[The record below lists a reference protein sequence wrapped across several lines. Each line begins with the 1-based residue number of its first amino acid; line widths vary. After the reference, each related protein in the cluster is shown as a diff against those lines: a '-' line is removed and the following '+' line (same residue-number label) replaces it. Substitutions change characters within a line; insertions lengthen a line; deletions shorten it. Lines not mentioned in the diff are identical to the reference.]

1 MGLNVIHTSD
11 WHLGKK
17 LFKHSRIQ
25 EQIEFLS
32 FLENEL
38 INKECDVLIIS
49 GDIFDT
55 PYPPSEAISIY
66 LKFLFNITT
75 NHKVQIFLIS
85 GNHDSGRFLE
95 TQKPFFDSLGI
106 QIRGHLDITSPKD
119 LIVNV
124 KNKKGIKCNITLLP
138 YFRSSD
144 ILNIGKVLYPELL
157 DQDDIAETIIG
168 ILKYLFD
175 DIKKLSD
182 HDSFSILMG
191 HHLFA
196 GYETTGSEQ
205 GLSLSGI
212 EQLPINLVREIF
224 DYIAL
229 GHIHKYKVIQ
239 KENPTIIYSGS
250 PIAFRF
256 SETDP
261 KKIILLKIHS
271 KSNFTYT
278 AIDIPCFRQ
287 LITLECEFEKL
298 LSQLEIVKKK
308 CATSKLI
315 NNGKHF
321 LYADIKF
328 KDPVIGIPEV
338 IKNELKDL
346 PIQLIGYQAR
356 YHNLNHSLSQ
366 RGKTNKV
373 KILTPKELFVNYYQ
387 DKHPDSEMIPK
398 ELLTDFDETLDE
410 YLSLTEEKGIRK

>member
-1 MGLNVIHTSD
+1 MRKISYDMHMILYIFKYKT
-11 WHLGKK
+11 LK
-17 LFKHSRIQ
+17 LF
-25 EQIEFLS
+25 
-32 FLENEL
+32 
-38 INKECDVLIIS
+38 
-49 GDIFDT
+49 
-55 PYPPSEAISIY
+55 
-66 LKFLFNITT
+66 
-75 NHKVQIFLIS
+75 
-85 GNHDSGRFLE
+85 
-95 TQKPFFDSLGI
+95 FF
-106 QIRGHLDITSPKD
+106 
-119 LIVNV
+119 
-124 KNKKGIKCNITLLP
+124 
-138 YFRSSD
+138 
-144 ILNIGKVLYPELL
+144 
-157 DQDDIAETIIG
+157 
-168 ILKYLFD
+168 
-175 DIKKLSD
+175 
-182 HDSFSILMG
+182 
-191 HHLFA
+191 
-196 GYETTGSEQ
+196 
-205 GLSLSGI
+205 
-212 EQLPINLVREIF
+212 
-224 DYIAL
+224 
-229 GHIHKYKVIQ
+229 IHKYKVIQ